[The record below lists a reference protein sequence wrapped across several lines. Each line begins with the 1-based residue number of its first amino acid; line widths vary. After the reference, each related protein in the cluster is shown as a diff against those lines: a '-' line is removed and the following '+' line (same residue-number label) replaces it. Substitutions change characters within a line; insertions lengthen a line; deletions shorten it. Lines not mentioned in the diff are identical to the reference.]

1 MKSAV
6 ARAVVESL
14 DRVARWGGRPG
25 QVLVDAFVVTVAF
38 LAAFQLRFEFSIPS
52 QYWKAM
58 VLWLPYTVLAHVV
71 SNFLFGVYRILWRYI
86 SLYEVWR
93 FVKAVAAVSALFL
106 AFRLAATAHHVYFR
120 PPLSI
125 IVLEAAFS
133 FLGMVGVR
141 FLRRFLHESLGPR
154 VAPVGDAEDVV
165 IIGAGDSGRTVAREI
180 RLRPEL
186 NLTLLGFVDDDPFKQ
201 GLEVEGKKVLGTL
214 DHLPDLHRRFRFSK
228 ALLAITDLSVPRKR
242 QVIEACARL
251 GVRLLILPGTSDLI
265 SGRARVN
272 PIREVRIEDLLGRP
286 VTDLTRDDP
295 LLQPVYGGR
304 RILITGAGGSI
315 GSELC
320 RQVARLAPA
329 RLVLVDKDENNLFYI
344 HGEMT
349 HVFPDIP
356 CVARV
361 LDVRDMDRVDSLW
374 ARERPDVVLHAA
386 AYKHVPLMEEN
397 PGEAVAN
404 NVLGTRNVVEAS
416 RRHGTSVFVML
427 STDKAVNPTSVMGA
441 TKRIAELIVR
451 QAAEQG
457 AQTRFGS
464 VRFGNVLAS
473 RGSVIPT
480 FRDQIARGGPVTVTH
495 PDVMRYFMTIPEASQ
510 LVLKAGTLADKGEVF
525 VLDMGQ
531 PVRILDLA
539 RDMIRL
545 SGFTEEEIGIQF
557 IGLRPGEKLFE
568 ELLVDRDRVLPTPV
582 EKVFVSKPELRDFGT
597 FQAQVEA
604 LVRLARDGDLASI
617 RRAIE
622 AMDVGLRRPDAGLR
636 EWGWEIGN
644 RRPETGN
651 EWPWRARPDG

>member
-1 MKSAV
+1 MSHGVTRTLASV
-6 ARAVVESL
+6 L

-25 QVLVDAFVVTVAF
+25 QVLVDALVVALSF
-38 LAAFQLRFEFSIPS
+38 LAAFHLRFEFSIPS

-58 VLWLPYTVLAHVV
+58 VLWLPYTVLAHIAT
-71 SNFLFGVYRILWRYI
+71 NFVFGVYRILWRYI
-86 SLYEVWR
+86 SLYEVFR
-93 FVKAVAAVSALFL
+93 FVKAVAAVSAVFL
-106 AFRLAATAHHVYFR
+106 AFRLADTAHHVYFR

-125 IVLEAAFS
+125 IVLEAVLA

-141 FLRRFLHESLGPR
+141 FLRRWLHESIGPR
-154 VAPVGDAEDVV
+154 TAPVGEAEDVV
-165 IIGAGDSGRTVAREI
+165 IIGAGDSGRAVAREI

-186 NLTLLGFVDDDPFKQ
+186 NLNLLGFVDDDPFKQ
-201 GLEVEGKKVLGTL
+201 GLEIEGKRVLGRL
-214 DHLPDLHRRFRFSK
+214 DDLPDLYRRLRFPK

-242 QVIEACARL
+242 QVMEHCARL

-286 VTDLTRDDP
+286 VRDLTRDDP

-320 RQVARLAPA
+320 RQVARLVPS
-329 RLVLVDKDENNLFYI
+329 RLILVDKDENNLFYI
-344 HGEMT
+344 RGEMT
-349 HVFPDIP
+349 RVFPGIP

-361 LDVRDMDRVDSLW
+361 LDVRDADKVDALW
-374 ARERPDVVLHAA
+374 ARERPEVVLHAA

-397 PGEAVAN
+397 PGEAIEN
-404 NVLGTRNVVEAS
+404 NVLGTRNVAEAS
-416 RRHGTSVFVML
+416 RAHGASVFVML

-451 QAAEQG
+451 QVAEHG
-457 AQTRFGS
+457 GTTRFGS

-480 FRDQIARGGPVTVTH
+480 FREQIARGGPVTVTH

-510 LVLKAGTLADKGEVF
+510 LVLKAGMLADKGEVF

-545 SGFTEEEIGIQF
+545 SGFSEDEVGIHF

-568 ELLVDRDRVLPTPV
+568 ELLVDRDRVIPTSV
-582 EKVFVSKPELRDFGT
+582 EKVFVSKPELRDFER
-597 FQAQVEA
+597 FRAQVEA
-604 LVRLARDGDLASI
+604 LVRVSRDGDLAAI

-622 AMDVGLRRPDAGLR
+622 EMDVGLRRADAEAPGS
-636 EWGWEIGN
+636 
-644 RRPETGN
+644 
-651 EWPWRARPDG
+651 A

>member
-1 MKSAV
+1 MKTDGIRAV
-6 ARAVVESL
+6 AESL

-25 QVLVDAFVVTVAF
+25 QVLVDAFVVGLSF
-38 LAAFQLRFEFSIPS
+38 LAVFQLRFEFSIPS

-58 VLWLPYTVLAHVV
+58 VLWLPYTILAHIA
-71 SNFLFGVYRILWRYI
+71 SNFVFGVYRILWRYI

-93 FVKAVAAVSALFL
+93 FVKAVAAVSAVFL
-106 AFRLAATAHHVYFR
+106 AFRLADTAHHVYFR

-133 FLGMVGVR
+133 FLGMIGVR

-154 VAPVGDAEDVV
+154 VAPVGEAEGVV

-214 DHLPDLHRRFRFSK
+214 DHLSDLHRRLRFPK

-242 QVIEACARL
+242 HVMEACARL

-320 RQVARLAPA
+320 RQVARLAPS
-329 RLVLVDKDENNLFYI
+329 RLTLVDKDENNLFYV

-349 HVFPDIP
+349 RVFPDIP
-356 CVARV
+356 CAARV
-361 LDVRDMDRVDSLW
+361 LDVREADKVDALW
-374 ARERPDVVLHAA
+374 ARERPEVLLHAA

-397 PGEAVAN
+397 PGEAVEN
-404 NVLGTRNVVEAS
+404 NVLGTRNVAEAS
-416 RRHGTSVFVML
+416 RAHGASVFVML

-441 TKRIAELIVR
+441 TKRVAELIVR
-451 QAAEQG
+451 QVAERG
-457 AQTRFGS
+457 GPTRFGS

-480 FRDQIARGGPVTVTH
+480 FREQIARGGPVTVTH

-510 LVLKAGTLADKGEVF
+510 LVLKAGTLANQGEVF

-545 SGFTEEEIGIQF
+545 SGFGEDEVGIRF
-557 IGLRPGEKLFE
+557 TGLRPGEKLFE
-568 ELLVDRDRVLPTPV
+568 ELLVDRDRVIPTPV
-582 EKVFVSKPELRDFGT
+582 EKVFVSRPELRDFERFG
-597 FQAQVEA
+597 AQVED
-604 LVRLARDGDLASI
+604 LVRLGRGGDLAAI
-617 RRAIE
+617 RRALE
-622 AMDVGLRRPDAGLR
+622 EMDVGLRRPDADA
-636 EWGWEIGN
+636 
-644 RRPETGN
+644 P
-651 EWPWRARPDG
+651 ASA